1 MTKRKKYKIRRNA
14 AKIDFSMSKAGDK
27 YIGTVEIPKPDVYD
41 ADVWEIVKRGR
52 VFLIGTATNSGLLSE
67 YYFKMEPG
75 ESEQKAL
82 EEINADLEV
91 LATDGPS
98 YMSRVTKIPKKI
110 SANRRRGLR
119 RNQTPLE
126 RLRYHV
132 SGAIERGEK
141 QAIAGIPTTRIPTDY
156 EYRMRE
162 AQLFRK
168 DIQDVE
174 KASLADRKEAAMHWL
189 FDLKNNPLMV
199 AERVLWLF
207 QGAYGKGSYD
217 AACAVLKSRMNQV
230 AWAAITIA
238 ALEWKCPARFAT
250 MAWKK
255 LNPVEQRKVNGLI
268 KMKIEEFK
276 KDGSCG

>member
-1 MTKRKKYKIRRNA
+1 MSYIADQLKRIGLIIDYKNQTPINEYSPYKV
-14 AKIDFSMSKAGDK
+14 KIQF
-27 YIGTVEIPKPDVYD
+27 
-41 ADVWEIVKRGR
+41 WH
-52 VFLIGTATNSGLLSE
+52 TNGHTNHIDITDSE
-67 YYFKMEPG
+67 
-75 ESEQKAL
+75 L
-82 EEINADLEV
+82 
-91 LATDGPS
+91 
-98 YMSRVTKIPKKI
+98 TKIYRILSKGEKLH
-110 SANRRRGLR
+110 SNRRRGLR
-119 RNQTPLE
+119 KNETPLE
-126 RLRYHV
+126 RLRHHV

-141 QAIAGIPTTRIPTDY
+141 QAIAGIPATRIPTDY

>member
-1 MTKRKKYKIRRNA
+1 MSYIADQLKR
-14 AKIDFSMSKAGDK
+14 
-27 YIGTVEIPKPDVYD
+27 IGLV
-41 ADVWEIVKRGR
+41 
-52 VFLIGTATNSGLLSE
+52 
-67 YYFKMEPG
+67 
-75 ESEQKAL
+75 
-82 EEINADLEV
+82 IN
-91 LATDGPS
+91 
-98 YMSRVTKIPKKI
+98 YVTKTPENEYPYKVSVRFSHINGSTNEIGITNNQLTKI
-110 SANRRRGLR
+110 YRILSNDEKDTSAYKPFRGPRRIDPNRRRGLR
-119 RNQTPLE
+119 KN
-126 RLRYHV
+126 
-132 SGAIERGEK
+132 S
-141 QAIAGIPTTRIPTDY
+141 IPTDY

-217 AACAVLKSRMNQV
+217 AACSVLKSRMNQV